1 MFEAGW
7 SRRLLVGQAVWAGV
21 WAACTVVGATILR
34 PSPAG
39 HGTHTQL
46 GLPPCP
52 SILLFGRPCLGCGL
66 TTSWTRLLHGDWG
79 GAFAAHPLGPV
90 AYAAFTL
97 SALACLYG
105 FFARVR
111 VDPNAPALNRLLVA
125 FIVVFAAFGAWR
137 FASSSPL
144 RVSERVHVDR

>member
-1 MFEAGW
+1 MFERGRE
-7 SRRLLVGQAVWAGV
+7 RRLLAGQLVWTSVWAV
-21 WAACTVVGATILR
+21 CTGIGALVLR

-52 SILLFGRPCLGCGL
+52 SILLFGRPCPGCGL
-66 TTSWTRLLHGDWG
+66 TTSWTRLLHGDWP

-90 AYAAFTL
+90 TYAAFTV

-105 FFARVR
+105 FIARVR
-111 VDPNAPALNRLLVA
+111 VDANAPSLNRLFLA
-125 FIVVFAAFGAWR
+125 FIVVFAVFGVWR
-137 FASSSPL
+137 FASSPPL
-144 RVSERVHVDR
+144 RVSDRVQATR